1 MLAPYRGMGVG
12 TRLVQ
17 RCLSILESSL
27 PEVNEAYLH
36 VQVNNNEAIN
46 FYKRFGFEVGEVLEN
61 YYRRI
66 DPPHA
71 VILKKDLGE

>member
-17 RCLSILESSL
+17 RCLSILQSSL

-36 VQVNNNEAIN
+36 VQSNNDDAIQ
-46 FYKRFGFEVGEVLEN
+46 FYKRFGFEVGEVIEN
-61 YYRRI
+61 YYARI
-66 DPPHA
+66 EPPHA
-71 VILKKDLGE
+71 VILKKKL